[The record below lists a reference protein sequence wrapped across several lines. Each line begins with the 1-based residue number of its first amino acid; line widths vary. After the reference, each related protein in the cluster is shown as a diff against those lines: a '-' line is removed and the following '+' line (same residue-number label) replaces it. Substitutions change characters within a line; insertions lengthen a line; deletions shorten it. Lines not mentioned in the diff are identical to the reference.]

1 MFTYFYRTSLPTQTG
16 GSFLVGGV
24 KVTKIGLLVENKAAQ
39 TLRLQHCRGI
49 VELFLEQKGKSQDY
63 AQLEAGKGGFNLLQ
77 RKQTSLCQQGLE
89 KEIRAGTTAER
100 KLGKQAKLFTG

>member
-1 MFTYFYRTSLPTQTG
+1 MVGRAKITG
-16 GSFLVGGV
+16 
-24 KVTKIGLLVENKAAQ
+24 IGLLIEHKAAQ

-49 VELFLEQKGKSQDY
+49 VELFLEQKGKPQYY
-63 AQLEAGKGGFNLLQ
+63 AQLGAGKGGFNLLQ